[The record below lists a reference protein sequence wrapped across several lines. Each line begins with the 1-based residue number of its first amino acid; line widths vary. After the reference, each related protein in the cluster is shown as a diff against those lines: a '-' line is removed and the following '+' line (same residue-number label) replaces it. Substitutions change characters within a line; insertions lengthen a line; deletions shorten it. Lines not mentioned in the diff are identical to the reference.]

1 MERKKKKLEARRLH
15 RPTPYL
21 KLLHQF
27 LKDFSGDPGIFP
39 SRPFPK
45 MVKIQNGKQLSHMGH
60 DEFS

>member
-1 MERKKKKLEARRLH
+1 MERKKKIEVHCLH
-15 RPTPYL
+15 RPTPHL
-21 KLLHQF
+21 KLLRQF

-39 SRPFPK
+39 SCPFPK